1 MAVTSVS
8 VSEPT
13 IKNYTGTGS
22 TIKKTNVDI
31 TGTYLKQETIDTLKE
46 YDEESQI
53 KPLSTRIATNALQ
66 QQDLTA
72 ITTLISQFKTS
83 YADIASETSFL
94 KRKTSIAGSNSVSAS
109 IEDGVAE
116 QNIRMSVMQLA
127 QSDSYQTK
135 GFSSRSDV
143 VFSGLSGDTTF
154 SLELGGKSYDI
165 TVNNTTT
172 LEDLSQKITDATNG
186 DVSVRILNVGG
197 ENPYSMVFQSKNTGK
212 DNAIRF
218 KMADST
224 NTTSQDTTKADELFK
239 NLGFKTNKVGDDG
252 SFTLEADDS
261 DSKNSGKK
269 LTSAQD
275 AEFTFNGVSM
285 TRSTNIIDDII
296 TGATFTLNN
305 VDDKNTS
312 GEYKDT
318 VISVTK
324 DTESLVKTMQNMVQA
339 YNTLKSNL
347 DTATSY
353 DSESKAAGSLNGVS
367 EITSIKRQINS
378 VITST
383 DKNGKSLMDFGFSFT
398 DKGVLSLDTK
408 ELESAISGDYENF
421 KKFFSSNTSYENAAF
436 YSSGSITSG
445 SSTWEGKIKINDKE
459 FDLAKIDKKIT
470 GDATS
475 GATTS
480 SQNTDKTKQATELVK
495 QINDA
500 NIGVNA
506 SLDDSGR
513 LILKGVN
520 DKTLK
525 IEAGDNDNNALSALS
540 ALGLSAGEK
549 TGIKSVNEGFFSKM
563 NSLMDNLIN
572 SKNGSLTNFATE
584 LKDKN
589 KLLTE
594 QKERTQNSIDKK
606 YEQMTTTFIS
616 YASSIAKMTN
626 SFSALQSMIDAQSK
640 SDS

>member
-1 MAVTSVS
+1 MAVSSVS

-31 TGTYLKQETIDTLKE
+31 TGTYLKQETIDTLKK

-53 KPLSTRIATNALQ
+53 KPLTTRIATNALQ

-94 KRKTSIAGSNSVSAS
+94 KRKTSIAGSNSVSAN

-116 QNIRMSVMQLA
+116 QTIRMSVMQLA

-143 VFSGLSGDTTF
+143 VFSNLSSDTKF
-154 SLELGGKSYDI
+154 SLQVGDKSYDI
-165 TVNNTTT
+165 TVNNKTT
-172 LEDLSQKITDATNG
+172 LDELSQKITDATDG
-186 DVSVRILNVGG
+186 KISVKILNVGG
-197 ENPYSMVFQSKNTGK
+197 TNPYSMVFQTKDTGK
-212 DNAIRF
+212 DNAIKF
-218 KMADST
+218 KMEGNVNDNS
-224 NTTSQDTTKADELFK
+224 LFK
-239 NLGFKTNKVGDDG
+239 DLGFQTTTPDADG
-252 SFTLEADDS
+252 VFTLKAGTGT
-261 DSKNSGKK
+261 NAGKK
-269 LTSAQD
+269 LASAQN
-275 AEFTFNGVSM
+275 AEFTFNGVNM
-285 TRSTNIIDDII
+285 TRSKNTIDDII

-305 VDDKNTS
+305 VDDKTTS

-318 VISVTK
+318 VISISK
-324 DTESLVKTMQNMVQA
+324 DTASLVKTMQSMVQA
-339 YNTLKSNL
+339 YNTLKTNL

-353 DSESKAAGSLNGVS
+353 DSESKAAGSLNGLS

-378 VITST
+378 IITNT

-408 ELESAISGDYENF
+408 ALESAISDDYENF
-421 KKFFSSNTSYENAAF
+421 KKFFSSNTTYENAVF

-445 SSTWEGKIKINDKE
+445 TNAWTGKIKINDKE
-459 FDLAKIDKKIT
+459 FDLAEIDKKIT
-470 GDATS
+470 PST
-475 GATTS
+475 
-480 SQNTDKTKQATELVK
+480 QDKTKQAAELVK

-500 NIGVNA
+500 KIGVTA
-506 SLDDSGR
+506 SLDDAGK
-513 LILKGVN
+513 LVLKGVN

-525 IEAGDNDNNALSALS
+525 IEAGDGGDKALTT
-540 ALGLSAGEK
+540 LGLSAGSK
-549 TGIKSVNEGFFSKM
+549 TGVKSVNEGFFAKM
-563 NSLMDNLIN
+563 NSLIDSLIN
-572 SKNGSLTNFATE
+572 SKKGSLTNFATE

-589 KLLTE
+589 KLLTK

-606 YEQMTTTFIS
+606 YEQMTRTFIA
-616 YASSIAKMTN
+616 YASAIAKLTN
-626 SFSALQSMIDAQSK
+626 SFSGLQGMIDAQSK
-640 SDS
+640 KE

>member
-1 MAVTSVS
+1 MAVSNVS

-31 TGTYLKQETIDTLKE
+31 TGTYLKQETIDTLKK

-53 KPLSTRIATNALQ
+53 KPLTTRIATNALQ

-94 KRKTSIAGSNSVSAS
+94 KRKTSIAGSNSVSAN

-116 QNIRMSVMQLA
+116 QTIRMSVMQLA

-143 VFSGLSGDTTF
+143 VFSNLSSDTKF
-154 SLELGGKSYDI
+154 SLQVGDKSYDI

-172 LEDLSQKITDATNG
+172 LDELSQKITDATDG
-186 DVSVRILNVGG
+186 KISVKILNVGG
-197 ENPYSMVFQSKNTGK
+197 AKPYSMVFQTKDTGK
-212 DNAIRF
+212 DNAIKF
-218 KMADST
+218 KMEGNVNDNSLFKDLGFT
-224 NTTSQDTTKADELFK
+224 TTKP
-239 NLGFKTNKVGDDG
+239 DDKG
-252 SFTLEADDS
+252 VFTLEAGTGA
-261 DSKNSGKK
+261 NSGKK
-269 LTSAQD
+269 LASAQN
-275 AEFTFNGVSM
+275 AEFTFNGVNM
-285 TRSTNIIDDII
+285 TRSKNTIDDII

-305 VDDKNTS
+305 VDDKTTS

-318 VISVTK
+318 VISISK
-324 DTESLVKTMQNMVQA
+324 DTASLVKTMQSMVQA
-339 YNTLKSNL
+339 YNTLKTNL

-353 DSESKAAGSLNGVS
+353 DSESKAAGSLNGLS
-367 EITSIKRQINS
+367 EITSIKRQINNI
-378 VITST
+378 ITNT
-383 DKNGKSLMDFGFSFT
+383 DKNGKSLMNFGFSFT

-408 ELESAISGDYENF
+408 ALESAISDDYENF
-421 KKFFSSNTSYENAAF
+421 KKFFSSNTTYENAVF

-445 SSTWEGKIKINDKE
+445 TWTGKIKINDKE
-459 FDLAKIDKKIT
+459 FDLAEIDKKIT
-470 GDATS
+470 S
-475 GATTS
+475 TTPS
-480 SQNTDKTKQATELVK
+480 TQDKTKQAAELVK

-500 NIGVNA
+500 KIGVTA
-506 SLDDSGR
+506 SLDDDGK
-513 LILKGVN
+513 LVLKGVN

-525 IEAGDNDNNALSALS
+525 IEAGDGGDEALKALW
-540 ALGLSAGEK
+540 LSAGSK
-549 TGIKSVNEGFFSKM
+549 TGVKSVNEGFFAKM
-563 NSLMDNLIN
+563 NSLIDSLIN
-572 SKNGSLTNFATE
+572 SKKGSLTNFATE

-589 KLLTE
+589 KLLTK

-606 YEQMTTTFIS
+606 YEQMTTTFIA
-616 YASSIAKMTN
+616 YASAIAKMTN

-640 SDS
+640 KD

>member
-1 MAVTSVS
+1 MAVSSVS

-31 TGTYLKQETIDTLKE
+31 TGTYLKQETIDTLKQ

-53 KPLSTRIATNALQ
+53 KPLTTRIATNALQ

-94 KRKTSIAGSNSVSAS
+94 KRKTSIAGSNSVSAN

-116 QNIRMSVMQLA
+116 QTIRMSVMQLA

-143 VFSGLSGDTTF
+143 VFDKLDKDTTF
-154 SLELGGKSYDI
+154 SLQVGDKSYDI

-172 LEDLSQKITDATNG
+172 LDELSQKITDATDG
-186 DVSVRILNVGG
+186 KISVKILNVGG
-197 ENPYSMVFQSKNTGK
+197 ANPYSMVFQTKDTGK
-212 DNAIRF
+212 DNAIKF
-218 KMADST
+218 KMAGNVNENSLFKDLGF
-224 NTTSQDTTKADELFK
+224 NTTAPDADNF
-239 NLGFKTNKVGDDG
+239 
-252 SFTLEADDS
+252 FTLEAGTDA
-261 DSKNSGKK
+261 NAGKK
-269 LTSAQD
+269 LASAQN
-275 AEFTFNGVSM
+275 AEFTFNGVNM
-285 TRSTNIIDDII
+285 TRSKNTIDDII

-305 VDDKNTS
+305 VDDKTTS

-318 VISVTK
+318 VISISK
-324 DTESLVKTMQNMVQA
+324 DTASLVKTMQSMVQA
-339 YNTLKSNL
+339 YNTLKTNL

-353 DSESKAAGSLNGVS
+353 DSESKAAGSLNGLS

-378 VITST
+378 IITNT

-408 ELESAISGDYENF
+408 ALESAISDDYENF
-421 KKFFSSNTSYENAAF
+421 KTFFSSNTTYENAVF
-436 YSSGSITSG
+436 YSSGSITS
-445 SSTWEGKIKINDKE
+445 STNAWTGKIKINDKE
-459 FDLAKIDKKIT
+459 FDLAEIYKSIT
-470 GDATS
+470 GNATS
-475 GATTS
+475 TTPS
-480 SQNTDKTKQATELVK
+480 TQNTDKTKQAAELVK

-500 NIGVNA
+500 KIGVTA
-506 SLDDSGR
+506 SLDDAGK
-513 LILKGVN
+513 LVLKGVN

-525 IEAGDNDNNALSALS
+525 IEAGDGGDEALK
-540 ALGLSAGEK
+540 ALGLSAGSK
-549 TGIKSVNEGFFSKM
+549 TGTKSVNEGFFAKM
-563 NSLMDNLIN
+563 NSLIDSLIN
-572 SKNGSLTNFATE
+572 SKKGSLTNFATE

-589 KLLTE
+589 KLLTK

-616 YASSIAKMTN
+616 YASAIAKMTN

-640 SDS
+640 KD

>member
-1 MAVTSVS
+1 MAVSSVS

-31 TGTYLKQETIDTLKE
+31 TGTYLKQETIDTLKQ

-53 KPLSTRIATNALQ
+53 KPLTTRIATNALQ

-94 KRKTSIAGSNSVSAS
+94 KRKTSIAGSNSVSAN

-116 QNIRMSVMQLA
+116 QTIRMSVMQLA

-143 VFSGLSGDTTF
+143 VFEKLDKDTTF
-154 SLELGGKSYDI
+154 SLQVGDKSYDI

-172 LEDLSQKITDATNG
+172 LDELSQKITDATDG
-186 DVSVRILNVGG
+186 KISVKILNVGG
-197 ENPYSMVFQSKNTGK
+197 ENPYSMVFQTKDTGK
-212 DNAIRF
+212 DNAIKF
-218 KMADST
+218 KMAGDVNT
-224 NTTSQDTTKADELFK
+224 NGLFK
-239 NLGFKTNKVGDDG
+239 DLGFQTTNPDADG
-252 SFTLEADDS
+252 VFTLKAGTGT
-261 DSKNSGKK
+261 NAGKK
-269 LTSAQD
+269 LANAQD
-275 AEFTFNGVSM
+275 AEFTFNGVNM
-285 TRSTNIIDDII
+285 TRSKNTIDDII

-305 VDDKNTS
+305 VDDKTTS

-318 VISVTK
+318 VISISK
-324 DTESLVKTMQNMVQA
+324 DTASLVKTMQSMVQA
-339 YNTLKSNL
+339 YNTLKTNL

-353 DSESKAAGSLNGVS
+353 DSESKAAGSLNGLS

-378 VITST
+378 IITNT

-408 ELESAISGDYENF
+408 ALESAISDDYENF
-421 KKFFSSNTSYENAAF
+421 KKFFSSNTTYENAVF
-436 YSSGSITSG
+436 YSSESITSG
-445 SSTWEGKIKINDKE
+445 TNAWKGKIKINDKE
-459 FDLAKIDKKIT
+459 FDLAEIDKKIT
-470 GDATS
+470 PST
-475 GATTS
+475 
-480 SQNTDKTKQATELVK
+480 QDKTKQAAELVK

-500 NIGVNA
+500 KIGVTA
-506 SLDDSGR
+506 SLDDDGK
-513 LILKGVN
+513 LVLKGVN

-525 IEAGDNDNNALSALS
+525 IEAGDGGDEALK
-540 ALGLSAGEK
+540 ALGLSAGSK
-549 TGIKSVNEGFFSKM
+549 TGVKSVNEGFFAKM
-563 NSLMDNLIN
+563 NSLIDSLIN
-572 SKNGSLTNFATE
+572 SKKGSLTNFATE

-589 KLLTE
+589 KLLTK

-606 YEQMTTTFIS
+606 YEQMTRTFIA
-616 YASSIAKMTN
+616 YASAIAKLTN
-626 SFSALQSMIDAQSK
+626 SFSGLQGMIDAQSK
-640 SDS
+640 KE

>member
-1 MAVTSVS
+1 MAVSSVS

-31 TGTYLKQETIDTLKE
+31 TGTYLKQETIDTLKQ

-53 KPLSTRIATNALQ
+53 KPLTTRIATNALQ

-94 KRKTSIAGSNSVSAS
+94 KRKTSIAGSNSVSAN

-116 QNIRMSVMQLA
+116 QTIRMSVMQLA

-143 VFSGLSGDTTF
+143 VFSNLKSDTKF
-154 SLELGGKSYDI
+154 SLQVGDKSYDI
-165 TVNNTTT
+165 TVNNKTT
-172 LEDLSQKITDATNG
+172 LDELSQKITDATDG
-186 DVSVRILNVGG
+186 KISVKILNVGG
-197 ENPYSMVFQSKNTGK
+197 TNPYSMVFQTKDTGK
-212 DNAIRF
+212 DNAIKF
-218 KMADST
+218 KMEGNVNDNSLFKDLGF
-224 NTTSQDTTKADELFK
+224 DTT
-239 NLGFKTNKVGDDG
+239 TPDDKG
-252 SFTLEADDS
+252 VFTLKAGTGT
-261 DSKNSGKK
+261 NAGKK
-269 LTSAQD
+269 LANAQD
-275 AEFTFNGVSM
+275 AEFTFNGVNM
-285 TRSTNIIDDII
+285 TRSKNTIDDII

-305 VDDKNTS
+305 IDDKTTS

-318 VISVTK
+318 VISISK
-324 DTESLVKTMQNMVQA
+324 DTASLVKTMQSMVQA
-339 YNTLKSNL
+339 YNTLKTNL

-353 DSESKAAGSLNGVS
+353 DSESKAAGSLNGLS

-378 VITST
+378 IITNT

-408 ELESAISGDYENF
+408 ALESAISDDYENF
-421 KKFFSSNTSYENAAF
+421 KKFFSSNTTYENAVF
-436 YSSGSITSG
+436 YSSGSITS
-445 SSTWEGKIKINDKE
+445 STSTWQGKIKINDKE
-459 FDLAKIDKKIT
+459 FDLAEIDKKIT
-470 GDATS
+470 PST
-475 GATTS
+475 
-480 SQNTDKTKQATELVK
+480 QDKTKQAAELVK

-500 NIGVNA
+500 KIGVTA
-506 SLDDSGR
+506 SLDDAGK
-513 LILKGVN
+513 LVLKGVN

-525 IEAGDNDNNALSALS
+525 IEAGDGGDEALKT
-540 ALGLSAGEK
+540 LGLSAGSK
-549 TGIKSVNEGFFSKM
+549 TGVKSVNEGFFAKM
-563 NSLMDNLIN
+563 NSLIDSLIN
-572 SKNGSLTNFATE
+572 SKKGSLTNFATE

-589 KLLTE
+589 KLLTK

-616 YASSIAKMTN
+616 YASAIAKMTN
-626 SFSALQSMIDAQSK
+626 SFSALQSIIDAQSK
-640 SDS
+640 KE

>member
-1 MAVTSVS
+1 MAVSSVS

-31 TGTYLKQETIDTLKE
+31 TGTYLKQETIDTLKQ

-53 KPLSTRIATNALQ
+53 KPLTTRIATNALQ

-94 KRKTSIAGSNSVSAS
+94 KRKTSIAGSNSVSAN

-116 QNIRMSVMQLA
+116 QTIRMSVMQLA

-143 VFSGLSGDTTF
+143 VFEKLDKDTTF
-154 SLELGGKSYDI
+154 SLQVGDKSYDI

-172 LEDLSQKITDATNG
+172 LDELSQKITDATDG
-186 DVSVRILNVGG
+186 KISVKILNVGG
-197 ENPYSMVFQSKNTGK
+197 AKPYSMVFQTKDTGK
-212 DNAIRF
+212 DNAIKF
-218 KMADST
+218 KMAGDVNT
-224 NTTSQDTTKADELFK
+224 NSLFKDLGFTTTKP
-239 NLGFKTNKVGDDG
+239 DDKG
-252 SFTLEADDS
+252 VFTLEAGTGA
-261 DSKNSGKK
+261 NSGKK
-269 LTSAQD
+269 LASAQN
-275 AEFTFNGVSM
+275 AEFTFNGVNM
-285 TRSTNIIDDII
+285 TRSKNTIDDII

-305 VDDKNTS
+305 VDDKTTS

-318 VISVTK
+318 VISISK
-324 DTESLVKTMQNMVQA
+324 DTASLVKTMQSMVQA
-339 YNTLKSNL
+339 YNTLKTNL

-353 DSESKAAGSLNGVS
+353 DSESKAAGSLNGLS

-378 VITST
+378 IITNT

-408 ELESAISGDYENF
+408 ALESAISDDYENF
-421 KKFFSSNTSYENAAF
+421 KKFFSSNTTYENAVF

-445 SSTWEGKIKINDKE
+445 TNAWTGKIKINDKE
-459 FDLAKIDKKIT
+459 FDLAEIDKKIT
-470 GDATS
+470 S
-475 GATTS
+475 TTPS
-480 SQNTDKTKQATELVK
+480 TQDKTKQAAELVK

-500 NIGVNA
+500 KIGVTA
-506 SLDDSGR
+506 SLDDDGK
-513 LILKGVN
+513 LVLKGVN

-525 IEAGDNDNNALSALS
+525 IEAGDGGDEALKT
-540 ALGLSAGEK
+540 LGLSAGSK
-549 TGIKSVNEGFFSKM
+549 TGVKSVNEGFFAKM
-563 NSLMDNLIN
+563 NSLIDSLIN
-572 SKNGSLTNFATE
+572 SKKGSLTNFATE

-589 KLLTE
+589 KLLTK

-606 YEQMTTTFIS
+606 YEQMTTTFIA
-616 YASSIAKMTN
+616 YASAIAKMTN
-626 SFSALQSMIDAQSK
+626 SFSALQSIIDAQSK
-640 SDS
+640 KE

>member
-1 MAVTSVS
+1 MAVSSVS

-31 TGTYLKQETIDTLKE
+31 TGTYLKQQTIDTLKQ

-53 KPLSTRIATNALQ
+53 KPLTTRIATNALQ

-94 KRKTSIAGSNSVSAS
+94 KRKTSIAGSNSVSAN

-116 QNIRMSVMQLA
+116 QTIRMSVMQLA

-143 VFSGLSGDTTF
+143 VFSNLSSDTKF
-154 SLELGGKSYDI
+154 SLQVGDKSYDI
-165 TVNNTTT
+165 TVNNKTT
-172 LEDLSQKITDATNG
+172 LDELSQKITDATDG
-186 DVSVRILNVGG
+186 KISVKILNVGG
-197 ENPYSMVFQSKNTGK
+197 TNPYSMVFQTKDTGK
-212 DNAIRF
+212 DNAIKF
-218 KMADST
+218 KMAGDVNT
-224 NTTSQDTTKADELFK
+224 NSLFKDLGFTTTKP
-239 NLGFKTNKVGDDG
+239 DDKG
-252 SFTLEADDS
+252 VFTLEAGTGA
-261 DSKNSGKK
+261 NAGKK
-269 LTSAQD
+269 LASAQD
-275 AEFTFNGVSM
+275 AEFTFNGVNM
-285 TRSTNIIDDII
+285 TRSKNTIDDII

-305 VDDKNTS
+305 VDDKTTS

-318 VISVTK
+318 VISISK
-324 DTESLVKTMQNMVQA
+324 DTASLVKTMQSMVQA

-353 DSESKAAGSLNGVS
+353 DSESKAAGSLNGLS

-378 VITST
+378 IITNT

-408 ELESAISGDYENF
+408 ALESAISDDYENF
-421 KKFFSSNTSYENAAF
+421 KKFFSSNTTYENAVF

-445 SSTWEGKIKINDKE
+445 TNAWTGKIKINDKE
-459 FDLAKIDKKIT
+459 FDLAEIDKKIT
-470 GDATS
+470 TS
-475 GATTS
+475 T
-480 SQNTDKTKQATELVK
+480 QDKTKQAAELVK

-500 NIGVNA
+500 KIGVTA
-506 SLDDSGR
+506 SLDDDGK
-513 LILKGVN
+513 LVLKGVN

-525 IEAGDNDNNALSALS
+525 IEAGDGGDNALKT
-540 ALGLSAGEK
+540 LGLSAGSK
-549 TGIKSVNEGFFSKM
+549 TGVKSVNEGFFAKM
-563 NSLMDNLIN
+563 NSLIDSLIN
-572 SKNGSLTNFATE
+572 SKKGSLTNFATE
-584 LKDKN
+584 LKAKN
-589 KLLTE
+589 KLLTA

-606 YEQMTTTFIS
+606 YEQMTTTFIN
-616 YASSIAKMTN
+616 YARAIAKLTN
-626 SFSALQSMIDAQSK
+626 SFSGLQGMIDAQSK
-640 SDS
+640 KD

>member
-1 MAVTSVS
+1 MAVSSVS

-31 TGTYLKQETIDTLKE
+31 TGTYLKQQTIDTLKQ

-53 KPLSTRIATNALQ
+53 KPLTTRIATNALQ

-94 KRKTSIAGSNSVSAS
+94 KRKTSIAGSNSVSAN

-116 QNIRMSVMQLA
+116 QTIRMSVMQLA

-143 VFSGLSGDTTF
+143 VFEKLDKDTTF
-154 SLELGGKSYDI
+154 SLQVGDKSYDI

-172 LEDLSQKITDATNG
+172 LDELSQKITDATDG
-186 DVSVRILNVGG
+186 KISVKILNVGG
-197 ENPYSMVFQSKNTGK
+197 ANPYSMVFQTKDTGK
-212 DNAIRF
+212 DNAIKF
-218 KMADST
+218 KMAGNENENS
-224 NTTSQDTTKADELFK
+224 LFK
-239 NLGFKTNKVGDDG
+239 DLGFKTTKPDDKG
-252 SFTLEADDS
+252 VFTLEAGTDA
-261 DSKNSGKK
+261 NSGKK
-269 LTSAQD
+269 LANAQD
-275 AEFTFNGVSM
+275 AEFTFNGVNM
-285 TRSTNIIDDII
+285 TRSKNTIDDII

-305 VDDKNTS
+305 VDDKTTS

-318 VISVTK
+318 VISISK
-324 DTESLVKTMQNMVQA
+324 DTASLVKTMQSMVQA
-339 YNTLKSNL
+339 YNTLKTNL

-353 DSESKAAGSLNGVS
+353 DSESKAAGSLNGLS

-378 VITST
+378 IITNT

-408 ELESAISGDYENF
+408 ALESAISDDYENF
-421 KKFFSSNTSYENAAF
+421 KKFFSSNTTYENAVF

-445 SSTWEGKIKINDKE
+445 TTAWTGKIKINDKE
-459 FDLAKIDKKIT
+459 FDLAEIDKSIT
-470 GDATS
+470 GNATS
-475 GATTS
+475 TNPSTP
-480 SQNTDKTKQATELVK
+480 DKTKQAAELVK

-500 NIGVNA
+500 KIGVTA
-506 SLDDSGR
+506 SLDDAGK
-513 LILKGVN
+513 LVLKGVN

-525 IEAGDNDNNALSALS
+525 IEAGDGGDDALK
-540 ALGLSAGEK
+540 ALGLSAGSK
-549 TGIKSVNEGFFSKM
+549 TGVKSVNEGFFAKM
-563 NSLMDNLIN
+563 NSLIDSLIN
-572 SKNGSLTNFATE
+572 SKKGSLTNFATE

-589 KLLTE
+589 KLLTK

-616 YASSIAKMTN
+616 YASAIAKMTN

-640 SDS
+640 KD

>member
-1 MAVTSVS
+1 MAVSSVS

-31 TGTYLKQETIDTLKE
+31 TGTYLKQQTIDTLKQ

-53 KPLSTRIATNALQ
+53 KPLTTRIATNALQ

-94 KRKTSIAGSNSVSAS
+94 KRKTSIAGSNSVSAN

-116 QNIRMSVMQLA
+116 QTIRMSVMQLA

-143 VFSGLSGDTTF
+143 VFSNLSSDTKF
-154 SLELGGKSYDI
+154 SLQVGDKSYDI
-165 TVNNTTT
+165 TVNNKTT
-172 LEDLSQKITDATNG
+172 LDELSQKITDATDG
-186 DVSVRILNVGG
+186 KISVKILNVGG
-197 ENPYSMVFQSKNTGK
+197 ANPYSMVFQTKDTGK
-212 DNAIRF
+212 DNAIKF
-218 KMADST
+218 KMEGNVNDNSLFKDLGF
-224 NTTSQDTTKADELFK
+224 DTT
-239 NLGFKTNKVGDDG
+239 TPDDKDV
-252 SFTLEADDS
+252 FTLKAGTGT
-261 DSKNSGKK
+261 NAGKK
-269 LTSAQD
+269 LANAQD
-275 AEFTFNGVSM
+275 AEFTFNGVNM
-285 TRSTNIIDDII
+285 TRSKNTIDDII

-305 VDDKNTS
+305 VDDKTTS

-318 VISVTK
+318 VISISK
-324 DTESLVKTMQNMVQA
+324 DTASLVKTMQSMVQA

-353 DSESKAAGSLNGVS
+353 DSESKAAGSLNGLS

-378 VITST
+378 IITNT

-408 ELESAISGDYENF
+408 ALESAISDDYENF
-421 KKFFSSNTSYENAAF
+421 KKFFSSNTTYENAVF

-445 SSTWEGKIKINDKE
+445 TNAWTGKIKINDKE
-459 FDLAKIDKKIT
+459 FDLAEIDKKIT
-470 GDATS
+470 
-475 GATTS
+475 S
-480 SQNTDKTKQATELVK
+480 STQDKTKQAAELVK

-500 NIGVNA
+500 KIGVTA
-506 SLDDSGR
+506 SLDDAGK
-513 LILKGVN
+513 LVLKGVN

-525 IEAGDNDNNALSALS
+525 IEAGDGGDNALKT
-540 ALGLSAGEK
+540 LGLSAGSK
-549 TGIKSVNEGFFSKM
+549 TGVKSVNEGFFAKM
-563 NSLMDNLIN
+563 NSLIDSLIN
-572 SKNGSLTNFATE
+572 SKKGSLTNFATE
-584 LKDKN
+584 LKAKN
-589 KLLTE
+589 KLLTA

-606 YEQMTTTFIS
+606 YEQMTTTFIN
-616 YASSIAKMTN
+616 YARAIAKLTN
-626 SFSALQSMIDAQSK
+626 SFSGLQGMIDAQSK
-640 SDS
+640 KD

>member
-1 MAVTSVS
+1 MAVSSVS

-31 TGTYLKQETIDTLKE
+31 TGTYLKQQTIDTLKQ

-53 KPLSTRIATNALQ
+53 KPLTTRIATNALQ

-94 KRKTSIAGSNSVSAS
+94 KRKTSIAGSNSVSAN

-116 QNIRMSVMQLA
+116 QTIRMSVMQLA

-143 VFSGLSGDTTF
+143 VFSNLSSDTKF
-154 SLELGGKSYDI
+154 SLQVGDKSYDI
-165 TVNNTTT
+165 TVNNKTT
-172 LEDLSQKITDATNG
+172 LDDLSQKITDATDG
-186 DVSVRILNVGG
+186 KISVKILNVGG
-197 ENPYSMVFQSKNTGK
+197 TNPYSMVFQTKDTGK
-212 DNAIRF
+212 DNAIKF
-218 KMADST
+218 KMAGNENENS
-224 NTTSQDTTKADELFK
+224 LFK
-239 NLGFKTNKVGDDG
+239 DLGFKTTKPDDKG
-252 SFTLEADDS
+252 VFTLEAGTDA
-261 DSKNSGKK
+261 NAGKK
-269 LTSAQD
+269 LANAQD
-275 AEFTFNGVSM
+275 AEFTFNGVNM
-285 TRSTNIIDDII
+285 TRSKNTIDDII

-305 VDDKNTS
+305 VDDKTTS

-318 VISVTK
+318 VISISK
-324 DTESLVKTMQNMVQA
+324 DTASLVKTMQSMVQA
-339 YNTLKSNL
+339 YNTLKTNL

-353 DSESKAAGSLNGVS
+353 DSESKAAGSLNGLS

-378 VITST
+378 IITNT

-408 ELESAISGDYENF
+408 ALESAISDDYENF
-421 KKFFSSNTSYENAAF
+421 KKFFSSNTTYENAVF

-445 SSTWEGKIKINDKE
+445 TNAWTGKIKINDKE
-459 FDLAKIDKKIT
+459 FDLAEIDKKIT
-470 GDATS
+470 PST
-475 GATTS
+475 
-480 SQNTDKTKQATELVK
+480 QDKTKQAAELVK

-500 NIGVNA
+500 KIGVTA
-506 SLDDSGR
+506 SLDDDGK
-513 LILKGVN
+513 LVLKGVN

-525 IEAGDNDNNALSALS
+525 IEAGDGGDAALK
-540 ALGLSAGEK
+540 ALGLNAGSK
-549 TGIKSVNEGFFSKM
+549 TGVKSVNEGFFAKM
-563 NSLMDNLIN
+563 NSLIDSLIN
-572 SKNGSLTNFATE
+572 SKKGSLTNFATE

-589 KLLTE
+589 KLLTK

-606 YEQMTTTFIS
+606 YEQMTRTFIA
-616 YASSIAKMTN
+616 YASAIAKLTN
-626 SFSALQSMIDAQSK
+626 SFSGLQGMIDAQSK
-640 SDS
+640 KE

>member
-1 MAVTSVS
+1 MAVSSVS

-31 TGTYLKQETIDTLKE
+31 TGTYLKQETIDTLKQ

-53 KPLSTRIATNALQ
+53 KPLTTRIATNALQ

-94 KRKTSIAGSNSVSAS
+94 KRKTSIAGSNSVSAN

-116 QNIRMSVMQLA
+116 QTIRMSVMQLA

-143 VFSGLSGDTTF
+143 VFEKLDKDTTF
-154 SLELGGKSYDI
+154 SLQVGDKSYDI

-172 LEDLSQKITDATNG
+172 LDELSQKITDATDG
-186 DVSVRILNVGG
+186 KISVKILNVGG
-197 ENPYSMVFQSKNTGK
+197 ENPYSMVFQTKDTGK
-212 DNAIRF
+212 DNAIKF
-218 KMADST
+218 KMEGNVNDNS
-224 NTTSQDTTKADELFK
+224 LFK
-239 NLGFKTNKVGDDG
+239 DLGFQTTNPDADG
-252 SFTLEADDS
+252 VFTLEAGTGA
-261 DSKNSGKK
+261 NSGKK
-269 LTSAQD
+269 LANAQD
-275 AEFTFNGVSM
+275 AEFTFNGVNM
-285 TRSTNIIDDII
+285 TRSKNTIDDII

-305 VDDKNTS
+305 VDDKTTS

-318 VISVTK
+318 VISISK
-324 DTESLVKTMQNMVQA
+324 DTASLVKTMQSMVQA
-339 YNTLKSNL
+339 YNTLKTNL

-353 DSESKAAGSLNGVS
+353 DSESKAAGSLNGLS

-378 VITST
+378 IITNT

-408 ELESAISGDYENF
+408 ALESAISDDYENF
-421 KKFFSSNTSYENAAF
+421 KKFFSSNTTYENAVF
-436 YSSGSITSG
+436 YSSASITSNA
-445 SSTWEGKIKINDKE
+445 STWKGKIKINDKE
-459 FDLAKIDKKIT
+459 FDLAEIDKKIT
-470 GDATS
+470 PGT
-475 GATTS
+475 
-480 SQNTDKTKQATELVK
+480 QDKTKQAAELVK

-500 NIGVNA
+500 KIGVTA
-506 SLDDSGR
+506 SLDDDGK
-513 LILKGVN
+513 LVLKGVN

-525 IEAGDNDNNALSALS
+525 IEAGDGGDAALKAF
-540 ALGLSAGEK
+540 GLSAGSK
-549 TGIKSVNEGFFSKM
+549 TGVKSVNEGFFAKM
-563 NSLMDNLIN
+563 NSLIDSLIN
-572 SKNGSLTNFATE
+572 SKKGSLTNFATE

-589 KLLTE
+589 KLLTK

-616 YASSIAKMTN
+616 YASAIAKMTN

-640 SDS
+640 KD

>member
-1 MAVTSVS
+1 MAVSSVS

-31 TGTYLKQETIDTLKE
+31 TGTYLKQQTIDTLKQ

-53 KPLSTRIATNALQ
+53 KPLTTRIATNALQ

-94 KRKTSIAGSNSVSAS
+94 KRKTSIAGSNSVSAN

-116 QNIRMSVMQLA
+116 QTIRMSVMQLA

-143 VFSGLSGDTTF
+143 VFSNLSSDTKF
-154 SLELGGKSYDI
+154 SLQVGDKSYDI
-165 TVNNTTT
+165 TVNNKTT
-172 LEDLSQKITDATNG
+172 LDELSQKITDATDG
-186 DVSVRILNVGG
+186 KISVKILNVGG
-197 ENPYSMVFQSKNTGK
+197 ANPYSMVFQTKDTGK
-212 DNAIRF
+212 DNAIKF
-218 KMADST
+218 KMEGNVNDNSLFKDLGF
-224 NTTSQDTTKADELFK
+224 DTT
-239 NLGFKTNKVGDDG
+239 TPDDKG
-252 SFTLEADDS
+252 VFTLKAGTGT
-261 DSKNSGKK
+261 NAGKK
-269 LTSAQD
+269 LASAQN
-275 AEFTFNGVSM
+275 AEFTFNGVNM
-285 TRSTNIIDDII
+285 TRSKNTIDDII

-305 VDDKNTS
+305 VDDKTTS

-318 VISVTK
+318 VISISK
-324 DTESLVKTMQNMVQA
+324 DTASLVKTMQSMVQA
-339 YNTLKSNL
+339 YNTLKTNL

-353 DSESKAAGSLNGVS
+353 DSESKAAGSLNGLS

-378 VITST
+378 IITNT

-408 ELESAISGDYENF
+408 ALESAISDDYENF
-421 KKFFSSNTSYENAAF
+421 KKFFSSNTTYENAVF

-445 SSTWEGKIKINDKE
+445 TNAWTGKIKINDKE
-459 FDLAKIDKKIT
+459 FDLAEIDKKIT
-470 GDATS
+470 PST
-475 GATTS
+475 
-480 SQNTDKTKQATELVK
+480 QDKTKQAAELVK

-500 NIGVNA
+500 KIGVTA
-506 SLDDSGR
+506 SLDDAGK
-513 LILKGVN
+513 LVLKGVN

-525 IEAGDNDNNALSALS
+525 IEAGDDGDDALKALE
-540 ALGLSAGEK
+540 LSAGSK
-549 TGIKSVNEGFFSKM
+549 TGVKSVNEGFFAKM
-563 NSLMDNLIN
+563 NSLIDSLIN
-572 SKNGSLTNFATE
+572 SKKGSLTNFATE

-589 KLLTE
+589 KLLTK

-606 YEQMTTTFIS
+606 YEQMTRTFIA
-616 YASSIAKMTN
+616 YASAIAKLTN
-626 SFSALQSMIDAQSK
+626 SFSGLQGMIDAQSK
-640 SDS
+640 KE

>member
-1 MAVTSVS
+1 MAVSSVS

-31 TGTYLKQETIDTLKE
+31 TGTYLKQQTIDTLKQ

-53 KPLSTRIATNALQ
+53 KPLTTRIATNALQ

-94 KRKTSIAGSNSVSAS
+94 KRKTSIAGSNSVSAN

-116 QNIRMSVMQLA
+116 QTIRMSVMQLA

-143 VFSGLSGDTTF
+143 VFEKLDKDTTF
-154 SLELGGKSYDI
+154 SLQVGDKSYDI
-165 TVNNTTT
+165 TVNNKTT
-172 LEDLSQKITDATNG
+172 LDELSQKITDATDG
-186 DVSVRILNVGG
+186 KISVKILNVGG
-197 ENPYSMVFQSKNTGK
+197 ANPYSMVFQTKDTGK
-212 DNAIRF
+212 DNAIKF
-218 KMADST
+218 KMAGDVNT
-224 NTTSQDTTKADELFK
+224 NSLFK
-239 NLGFKTNKVGDDG
+239 DLGFQTTNPDDKG
-252 SFTLEADDS
+252 VFTLKAGTGT
-261 DSKNSGKK
+261 NAGKK
-269 LTSAQD
+269 LANAQD
-275 AEFTFNGVSM
+275 AEFTFNGVNM
-285 TRSTNIIDDII
+285 TRSKNTIDDII

-305 VDDKNTS
+305 VDDKTTS

-318 VISVTK
+318 VISISK
-324 DTESLVKTMQNMVQA
+324 DTASLVKTMQSMVQA
-339 YNTLKSNL
+339 YNTLKTNL

-353 DSESKAAGSLNGVS
+353 DSESKAAGSLNGLS

-378 VITST
+378 IITNT

-408 ELESAISGDYENF
+408 ALESAISDDYENF
-421 KKFFSSNTSYENAAF
+421 KKFFSSNTTYENAVF

-445 SSTWEGKIKINDKE
+445 TDAWTGKIKINDKE
-459 FDLAKIDKKIT
+459 FDLAEIDKKIT
-470 GDATS
+470 TS
-475 GATTS
+475 TE
-480 SQNTDKTKQATELVK
+480 DKTKQAAELVK

-500 NIGVNA
+500 KIGVTA
-506 SLDDSGR
+506 SLDDAGK
-513 LILKGVN
+513 LVLKGVN

-525 IEAGDNDNNALSALS
+525 IEAGDGGDDALK
-540 ALGLSAGEK
+540 ALGLSAGSK
-549 TGIKSVNEGFFSKM
+549 TGVKSVNEGFFAKM
-563 NSLMDNLIN
+563 NSLIDSLIN
-572 SKNGSLTNFATE
+572 SKKGSLTNFATE

-589 KLLTE
+589 KLLTK

-606 YEQMTTTFIS
+606 YEQMTRTFIA
-616 YASSIAKMTN
+616 YASAIAKLTN
-626 SFSALQSMIDAQSK
+626 SFSGLQGMIDAQSK
-640 SDS
+640 KE

>member
-1 MAVTSVS
+1 MAVSSVS

-31 TGTYLKQETIDTLKE
+31 TGTYLKQQTIDTLKQ

-53 KPLSTRIATNALQ
+53 KPLTTRIATNALQ

-94 KRKTSIAGSNSVSAS
+94 KRKTSIAGSNSVSAN

-116 QNIRMSVMQLA
+116 QTIRMSVMQLA

-143 VFSGLSGDTTF
+143 VFSNLSSDTKF
-154 SLELGGKSYDI
+154 SLQVGDKSYDI
-165 TVNNTTT
+165 TVNNKTT
-172 LEDLSQKITDATNG
+172 LDELSQKITDATDG
-186 DVSVRILNVGG
+186 KISVKILNVGG
-197 ENPYSMVFQSKNTGK
+197 TNPYSMVFQTKDTGK
-212 DNAIRF
+212 DNAIKF
-218 KMADST
+218 KMEGNVNDNSLFKDLGF
-224 NTTSQDTTKADELFK
+224 DTT
-239 NLGFKTNKVGDDG
+239 TPDDKG
-252 SFTLEADDS
+252 VFTLKAGTGT
-261 DSKNSGKK
+261 NAGKK
-269 LTSAQD
+269 LANAQD
-275 AEFTFNGVSM
+275 AEFTFNGVNM
-285 TRSTNIIDDII
+285 TRSKNTIDDII

-305 VDDKNTS
+305 VDDKTTS

-318 VISVTK
+318 VISISK
-324 DTESLVKTMQNMVQA
+324 DTASLVKTMQSMVQA
-339 YNTLKSNL
+339 YNTLKTNL

-353 DSESKAAGSLNGVS
+353 DSESKAAGSLNGLS

-378 VITST
+378 IITNT

-408 ELESAISGDYENF
+408 ALESAISDDYENF
-421 KKFFSSNTSYENAAF
+421 KKFFSSNTTYENAVF

-445 SSTWEGKIKINDKE
+445 TSAWKGKIKINDKE
-459 FDLAKIDKKIT
+459 FDLAEIDKKIT
-470 GDATS
+470 PST
-475 GATTS
+475 
-480 SQNTDKTKQATELVK
+480 QDKTKQAAELVK

-500 NIGVNA
+500 KIGVTA
-506 SLDDSGR
+506 SLDDAGK
-513 LILKGVN
+513 LVLKGVN

-525 IEAGDNDNNALSALS
+525 IEAGDGSDEALK
-540 ALGLSAGEK
+540 ALGLSAGSK
-549 TGIKSVNEGFFSKM
+549 TGVKSVNEGFFAKM
-563 NSLMDNLIN
+563 NSLIDSLIN
-572 SKNGSLTNFATE
+572 SKKGSLTNFATE

-589 KLLTE
+589 KLLTK

-606 YEQMTTTFIS
+606 YEQMTTTFIA
-616 YASSIAKMTN
+616 YASAIAKLTN
-626 SFSALQSMIDAQSK
+626 SFSGLQGMIDAQSK
-640 SDS
+640 KE

>member
-1 MAVTSVS
+1 MAVSSVS

-31 TGTYLKQETIDTLKE
+31 TGTYLKQETIDTLKQ

-53 KPLSTRIATNALQ
+53 KPLTTRIATNALQ

-94 KRKTSIAGSNSVSAS
+94 KRKTSIAGSNSVSAN

-116 QNIRMSVMQLA
+116 QTIRMSVMQLA

-143 VFSGLSGDTTF
+143 VFSSLKSDTDAKF
-154 SLELGGKSYDI
+154 SLQVGDKSYDI

-172 LEDLSQKITDATNG
+172 LDELSQKITDATDG
-186 DVSVRILNVGG
+186 KISVKILNVGG
-197 ENPYSMVFQSKNTGK
+197 ANPYSMVFQTKDTGK
-212 DNAIRF
+212 DNAIKF
-218 KMADST
+218 KMAGNVNENSLFKDLGF
-224 NTTSQDTTKADELFK
+224 NTTAPDAD
-239 NLGFKTNKVGDDG
+239 GV
-252 SFTLEADDS
+252 FTLEAGTGA
-261 DSKNSGKK
+261 NAGKK
-269 LTSAQD
+269 LASAQN
-275 AEFTFNGVSM
+275 AEFTFNGVNM
-285 TRSTNIIDDII
+285 TRSKNTIDDII

-305 VDDKNTS
+305 VDDKTTS

-318 VISVTK
+318 VISISK
-324 DTESLVKTMQNMVQA
+324 DTASLVKTMQSMVQA
-339 YNTLKSNL
+339 YNTLKTNL

-353 DSESKAAGSLNGVS
+353 DSESKAAGSLNGLS

-378 VITST
+378 IITNT

-408 ELESAISGDYENF
+408 ALESAISDDYENF
-421 KKFFSSNTSYENAAF
+421 KKFFSSNTTYENATF

-445 SSTWEGKIKINDKE
+445 TNAWTGKIKINDKE
-459 FDLAKIDKKIT
+459 FDLAEIDKKIT
-470 GDATS
+470 GNATS
-475 GATTS
+475 TTPS
-480 SQNTDKTKQATELVK
+480 TQNTDKTKQAAELVK

-500 NIGVNA
+500 KIGVTA
-506 SLDDSGR
+506 SLDDAGK
-513 LILKGVN
+513 LVLKGVN

-525 IEAGDNDNNALSALS
+525 IEAGDDGNAALK
-540 ALGLSAGEK
+540 ALGLSAGSK
-549 TGIKSVNEGFFSKM
+549 TGVKSVNEGFFAKM
-563 NSLMDNLIN
+563 NSLMDSLIN
-572 SKNGSLTNFATE
+572 SKKGSLTNFATE
-584 LKDKN
+584 LKNKN
-589 KLLTE
+589 KLLTK

-606 YEQMTTTFIS
+606 YEQMTMTFIA
-616 YASSIAKMTN
+616 YASAIAKMTN
-626 SFSALQSMIDAQSK
+626 SFSALQSIIDAQSK
-640 SDS
+640 KD

>member
-1 MAVTSVS
+1 MAVSSVS

-31 TGTYLKQETIDTLKE
+31 TGTYLKQQTIDTLKQ

-53 KPLSTRIATNALQ
+53 KPLTTRIATNALQ

-94 KRKTSIAGSNSVSAS
+94 KRKTSIAGSNSVSAN

-116 QNIRMSVMQLA
+116 QTIRMSVMQLA

-143 VFSGLSGDTTF
+143 VFSNLSSDTKF
-154 SLELGGKSYDI
+154 SLQVGDKSYDI
-165 TVNNTTT
+165 TVNNKTT
-172 LEDLSQKITDATNG
+172 LDELSQKITDATDG
-186 DVSVRILNVGG
+186 KISVKILNVGG
-197 ENPYSMVFQSKNTGK
+197 TNPYSMVFQTKDTGK
-212 DNAIRF
+212 DNAIKF
-218 KMADST
+218 KMEGDVNT
-224 NTTSQDTTKADELFK
+224 NSLFKDLGFTTTKP
-239 NLGFKTNKVGDDG
+239 DDKG
-252 SFTLEADDS
+252 VFTLEAGTGT
-261 DSKNSGKK
+261 NAGKK
-269 LTSAQD
+269 LANAQD
-275 AEFTFNGVSM
+275 AEFTFNGVNM
-285 TRSTNIIDDII
+285 TRSKNTIDDII

-305 VDDKNTS
+305 VDDKTTS

-318 VISVTK
+318 VISISK
-324 DTESLVKTMQNMVQA
+324 DTASLVKTMQSMVQA
-339 YNTLKSNL
+339 YNTLKTNL

-353 DSESKAAGSLNGVS
+353 DSESKAAGSLNGLS

-378 VITST
+378 IITNT

-408 ELESAISGDYENF
+408 ALESAISDDYENF
-421 KKFFSSNTSYENAAF
+421 KKFFSSNTTYENAVF

-445 SSTWEGKIKINDKE
+445 TNAWTGKIKINDKE
-459 FDLAKIDKKIT
+459 FDLDEIDKKIT
-470 GDATS
+470 PST
-475 GATTS
+475 
-480 SQNTDKTKQATELVK
+480 QDKTKQAAELVK

-500 NIGVNA
+500 KIGVTA
-506 SLDDSGR
+506 SLDDAGK
-513 LILKGVN
+513 LVLKGVN

-525 IEAGDNDNNALSALS
+525 IEAGDGGDEALK
-540 ALGLSAGEK
+540 ALGLSAGSK
-549 TGIKSVNEGFFSKM
+549 TGVKSVNEGFFAKM
-563 NSLMDNLIN
+563 NSLIDSLIN
-572 SKNGSLTNFATE
+572 SKKGSLTNFATE

-589 KLLTE
+589 KLLTK

-606 YEQMTTTFIS
+606 YEQMTRTFIA
-616 YASSIAKMTN
+616 YASAIAKLTN
-626 SFSALQSMIDAQSK
+626 SFSGLQGMIDAQSK
-640 SDS
+640 KE

>member
-1 MAVTSVS
+1 MAVSSVS

-31 TGTYLKQETIDTLKE
+31 TGTYLKQQTIDTLKQ

-53 KPLSTRIATNALQ
+53 KPLTTRIATNALQ

-94 KRKTSIAGSNSVSAS
+94 KRKTSIAGSNSVSAN

-116 QNIRMSVMQLA
+116 QTIRMSVMQLA

-143 VFSGLSGDTTF
+143 VFSNLSSDTKF
-154 SLELGGKSYDI
+154 SLQVGDKSYDI
-165 TVNNTTT
+165 TVNNKTT
-172 LEDLSQKITDATNG
+172 LDELSQKITDATDG
-186 DVSVRILNVGG
+186 KISVKILNVGG
-197 ENPYSMVFQSKNTGK
+197 TNPYSMVFQTKDTGK
-212 DNAIRF
+212 DNAIKF
-218 KMADST
+218 KMAGNVNDNSLFKDLGF
-224 NTTSQDTTKADELFK
+224 DTT
-239 NLGFKTNKVGDDG
+239 TPDDKG
-252 SFTLEADDS
+252 VFTLKAGTGT
-261 DSKNSGKK
+261 NAGKK
-269 LTSAQD
+269 LANAQD
-275 AEFTFNGVSM
+275 AEFTFNGVNM
-285 TRSTNIIDDII
+285 TRSKNTIDDII

-305 VDDKNTS
+305 IDDKTTS

-318 VISVTK
+318 VISISK
-324 DTESLVKTMQNMVQA
+324 DTASLVKTMQSMVQA
-339 YNTLKSNL
+339 YNTLKTNL

-353 DSESKAAGSLNGVS
+353 DSESKAAGSLNGLS

-378 VITST
+378 IITNT

-408 ELESAISGDYENF
+408 ALESAISDDYENF
-421 KKFFSSNTSYENAAF
+421 KKFFSSNTTYENAVF
-436 YSSGSITSG
+436 YSSGSITS
-445 SSTWEGKIKINDKE
+445 STSTWQGKIKINDKE
-459 FDLAKIDKKIT
+459 FDLAEIDKKIT
-470 GDATS
+470 PST
-475 GATTS
+475 
-480 SQNTDKTKQATELVK
+480 QDKTKQAAELVK

-500 NIGVNA
+500 KIGVTA
-506 SLDDSGR
+506 SLDDAGK
-513 LILKGVN
+513 LVLKGVN

-525 IEAGDNDNNALSALS
+525 IEAGDGGDEALKT
-540 ALGLSAGEK
+540 LGLSAGSK
-549 TGIKSVNEGFFSKM
+549 TGVKSVNEGFFAKM
-563 NSLMDNLIN
+563 NSLIDSLIN
-572 SKNGSLTNFATE
+572 SKKGSLTNFATE

-589 KLLTE
+589 KLLTK

-616 YASSIAKMTN
+616 YASAIAKMTN
-626 SFSALQSMIDAQSK
+626 SFSALQSIIDAQSK
-640 SDS
+640 KE

>member
-1 MAVTSVS
+1 MAVSSVS

-31 TGTYLKQETIDTLKE
+31 TGTYLKQETIDTLKQ

-53 KPLSTRIATNALQ
+53 KPLTTRIATNALQ

-94 KRKTSIAGSNSVSAS
+94 KRKTSIAGSNSVSAN

-116 QNIRMSVMQLA
+116 QTIRMSVMQLA

-143 VFSGLSGDTTF
+143 VFSNLSSDTKF
-154 SLELGGKSYDI
+154 SLQVGDKSYDI
-165 TVNNTTT
+165 TVNNKTT
-172 LEDLSQKITDATNG
+172 LDELSQKITDATDG
-186 DVSVRILNVGG
+186 KISVKILNVGG
-197 ENPYSMVFQSKNTGK
+197 ANPYSMVFQTKDTGK
-212 DNAIRF
+212 DNAIKF
-218 KMADST
+218 KMAGNVNDNSLFKDLGF
-224 NTTSQDTTKADELFK
+224 DTT
-239 NLGFKTNKVGDDG
+239 TPDDKG
-252 SFTLEADDS
+252 VFTLKAGTGT
-261 DSKNSGKK
+261 NAGKK
-269 LTSAQD
+269 LANAQD
-275 AEFTFNGVSM
+275 AEFTFNGVNM
-285 TRSTNIIDDII
+285 TRSKNTIDDII

-305 VDDKNTS
+305 VDDKTTS

-318 VISVTK
+318 VISISK
-324 DTESLVKTMQNMVQA
+324 DTASLVKTMQSMVQA
-339 YNTLKSNL
+339 YNTLKTNL

-353 DSESKAAGSLNGVS
+353 DSESKAAGSLNGLS

-378 VITST
+378 IITNT

-408 ELESAISGDYENF
+408 ALESAISDDYENF
-421 KKFFSSNTSYENAAF
+421 KKFFSSNTTYENAVF

-445 SSTWEGKIKINDKE
+445 TSTWTGKIKINDKE
-459 FDLAKIDKKIT
+459 FDLAEIDKKIT
-470 GDATS
+470 PSTH
-475 GATTS
+475 
-480 SQNTDKTKQATELVK
+480 DKTKQAAELVK

-500 NIGVNA
+500 KIGVTA
-506 SLDDSGR
+506 SLDDAGK
-513 LILKGVN
+513 LVLKGVN

-525 IEAGDNDNNALSALS
+525 IEAGDGGDKALTT
-540 ALGLSAGEK
+540 LGLSAGSK
-549 TGIKSVNEGFFSKM
+549 TGVKSVNEGFFAKM
-563 NSLMDNLIN
+563 NSLIDSLIN
-572 SKNGSLTNFATE
+572 SKKGSLTNFATE

-589 KLLTE
+589 KLLTK

-606 YEQMTTTFIS
+606 YEQMTRTFIA
-616 YASSIAKMTN
+616 YASAIAKLTN
-626 SFSALQSMIDAQSK
+626 SFSGLQGMIDAQSK
-640 SDS
+640 KE

>member
-143 VFSGLSGDTTF
+143 VFSDLSGDTTF

-224 NTTSQDTTKADELFK
+224 NTTSQDTSKASELFK
-239 NLGFKTNKVGDDG
+239 NLGFKSKKVDG
-252 SFTLEADDS
+252 VDGVYTLEAGDDA
-261 DSKNSGKK
+261 NSGKK

-459 FDLAKIDKKIT
+459 FDLAEIEKEVKEANKD
-470 GDATS
+470 TS
-475 GATTS
+475 TTTQTADS
-480 SQNTDKTKQATELVK
+480 VDPAKRAAALVK
-495 QINDA
+495 KINDA

-525 IEAGDNDNNALSALS
+525 IEAGDNDNKALS

>member
-1 MAVTSVS
+1 MAVSSVS

-31 TGTYLKQETIDTLKE
+31 TGTYLKQETIDTLKQ

-53 KPLSTRIATNALQ
+53 KPLTTRIATNALQ

-94 KRKTSIAGSNSVSAS
+94 KRKTSIAGSNSVSAN

-116 QNIRMSVMQLA
+116 QTIRMSVMQLA

-143 VFSGLSGDTTF
+143 VFEKLDKDTTF
-154 SLELGGKSYDI
+154 SLQVGDKSYDI

-172 LEDLSQKITDATNG
+172 LDELSQKITDATDG
-186 DVSVRILNVGG
+186 KISVKILNVGG
-197 ENPYSMVFQSKNTGK
+197 AKPYSMVFQTKDTGK
-212 DNAIRF
+212 DNAIKF
-218 KMADST
+218 KMAGDVNT
-224 NTTSQDTTKADELFK
+224 NSLFKDLGFTTTKP
-239 NLGFKTNKVGDDG
+239 DDKG
-252 SFTLEADDS
+252 VFTLEAGTGA
-261 DSKNSGKK
+261 NSGKK
-269 LTSAQD
+269 LASAQN
-275 AEFTFNGVSM
+275 AEFTFNGVNM
-285 TRSTNIIDDII
+285 TRSKNTIDDII

-305 VDDKNTS
+305 VDDKTTS

-318 VISVTK
+318 VISISK
-324 DTESLVKTMQNMVQA
+324 DTASLVKTMQSMVQA
-339 YNTLKSNL
+339 YNTLKTNL

-353 DSESKAAGSLNGVS
+353 DSESKAAGSLNGLS

-378 VITST
+378 IITNT

-408 ELESAISGDYENF
+408 ALESAISDDYENF
-421 KKFFSSNTSYENAAF
+421 KKFFSSNTTYENAVF

-445 SSTWEGKIKINDKE
+445 TNAWTGKIKINDKE
-459 FDLAKIDKKIT
+459 FDLAEIDKKIT
-470 GDATS
+470 PST
-475 GATTS
+475 
-480 SQNTDKTKQATELVK
+480 QDKTKQAAELVK

-500 NIGVNA
+500 KIGVTA
-506 SLDDSGR
+506 SLDDDGK
-513 LILKGVN
+513 LVLKGVN

-525 IEAGDNDNNALSALS
+525 IEAGDGGDAALKALR
-540 ALGLSAGEK
+540 LSAGSK
-549 TGIKSVNEGFFSKM
+549 TGVKSVNEGFFAKM
-563 NSLMDNLIN
+563 NSLIDSLIN
-572 SKNGSLTNFATE
+572 SKKGSLTNFATE

-589 KLLTE
+589 KLLTK

-606 YEQMTTTFIS
+606 YEQMTRTFIA
-616 YASSIAKMTN
+616 YASAIAKLTN
-626 SFSALQSMIDAQSK
+626 SFSGLQGMIDAQSK
-640 SDS
+640 KE

>member
-1 MAVTSVS
+1 MAVSSVS

-31 TGTYLKQETIDTLKE
+31 TGTYLKQQTIDTLKQ

-53 KPLSTRIATNALQ
+53 KPLTTRIATNALQ

-94 KRKTSIAGSNSVSAS
+94 KRKTSIAGSNSVSAN

-116 QNIRMSVMQLA
+116 QTIRMSVMQLA

-143 VFSGLSGDTTF
+143 VFSNLQSDTKF
-154 SLELGGKSYDI
+154 SLQVGDKSYDI

-172 LEDLSQKITDATNG
+172 LDELSQKITDATDG
-186 DVSVRILNVGG
+186 KISVKILNVGG
-197 ENPYSMVFQSKNTGK
+197 TNPYSMVFQTKDTGK
-212 DNAIRF
+212 DNAIKF
-218 KMADST
+218 KMAGDVNT
-224 NTTSQDTTKADELFK
+224 NSLFK
-239 NLGFKTNKVGDDG
+239 DLGFQTTTPDADG
-252 SFTLEADDS
+252 VFTLEAGTDT
-261 DSKNSGKK
+261 NAGKK
-269 LTSAQD
+269 LANAQD
-275 AEFTFNGVSM
+275 AEFTFNGVNM
-285 TRSTNIIDDII
+285 TRSKNTIDDII

-305 VDDKNTS
+305 VDDKTTS

-318 VISVTK
+318 VISISK
-324 DTESLVKTMQNMVQA
+324 DTASLVKTMQSMVQA
-339 YNTLKSNL
+339 YNTLKTNL

-353 DSESKAAGSLNGVS
+353 DSESKAAGSLNGLS

-378 VITST
+378 IITNT

-408 ELESAISGDYENF
+408 ALESAISDDYENF
-421 KKFFSSNTSYENAAF
+421 KKFFSSNTTYENAVF
-436 YSSGSITSG
+436 YSSGSITN
-445 SSTWEGKIKINDKE
+445 STNAWTGKIKINDKE
-459 FDLAKIDKKIT
+459 FDLAEIDKSIT
-470 GDATS
+470 GNATS
-475 GATTS
+475 TPPST
-480 SQNTDKTKQATELVK
+480 QDKTKQAAELVK

-500 NIGVNA
+500 KIGVTA
-506 SLDDSGR
+506 SLDDAGK
-513 LILKGVN
+513 LVLKGVN

-525 IEAGDNDNNALSALS
+525 IEAGDGGDDALK
-540 ALGLSAGEK
+540 ALGLSAGSK
-549 TGIKSVNEGFFSKM
+549 TGVKSVNEGFFAKM
-563 NSLMDNLIN
+563 NSLMDSLIN

-584 LKDKN
+584 LKNKN
-589 KLLTE
+589 KLLTK

-606 YEQMTTTFIS
+606 YEQMTTTFIA
-616 YASSIAKMTN
+616 YASAIAKMTN
-626 SFSALQSMIDAQSK
+626 SFSALQSIIDAQSK
-640 SDS
+640 KD

>member
-1 MAVTSVS
+1 MAVSSVS

-31 TGTYLKQETIDTLKE
+31 TGTYLKQETIDTLKQ

-53 KPLSTRIATNALQ
+53 KPLTTRIATNALQ

-94 KRKTSIAGSNSVSAS
+94 KRKTSIAGSNSVSAN

-116 QNIRMSVMQLA
+116 QTIRMSVMQLA

-143 VFSGLSGDTTF
+143 VFSNLSSDTKF
-154 SLELGGKSYDI
+154 SLQVGDKSYDI
-165 TVNNTTT
+165 TVNNKTT
-172 LEDLSQKITDATNG
+172 LDELSQKITDATDG
-186 DVSVRILNVGG
+186 KISVKILNVGG
-197 ENPYSMVFQSKNTGK
+197 TNPYSMVFQTKDTGK
-212 DNAIRF
+212 DNAIKF
-218 KMADST
+218 KMEGNVNDNSLFKDLGF
-224 NTTSQDTTKADELFK
+224 DTT
-239 NLGFKTNKVGDDG
+239 TPDDKDV
-252 SFTLEADDS
+252 FTLKAGTGT
-261 DSKNSGKK
+261 NAGKK
-269 LTSAQD
+269 LANAQD
-275 AEFTFNGVSM
+275 AEFTFNGVNM
-285 TRSTNIIDDII
+285 TRSKNTIDDII

-305 VDDKNTS
+305 VDDKTTS

-318 VISVTK
+318 VISISK
-324 DTESLVKTMQNMVQA
+324 DTASLVKTMQSMVQA
-339 YNTLKSNL
+339 YNTLKTNL

-353 DSESKAAGSLNGVS
+353 DSESKAAGSLNGLS

-378 VITST
+378 IITNT

-408 ELESAISGDYENF
+408 ALESAISDDYENF
-421 KKFFSSNTSYENAAF
+421 KKFFSSNTTYENAVF

-445 SSTWEGKIKINDKE
+445 TNAWTGKIKINDKE
-459 FDLAKIDKKIT
+459 FDLAEIDKKIT
-470 GDATS
+470 PST
-475 GATTS
+475 
-480 SQNTDKTKQATELVK
+480 QDKTKQAAELVK

-500 NIGVNA
+500 KIGVTA
-506 SLDDSGR
+506 SLDDAGK
-513 LILKGVN
+513 LVLKGVN

-525 IEAGDNDNNALSALS
+525 IEAGDGGDDALKT
-540 ALGLSAGEK
+540 LGLSAGSK
-549 TGIKSVNEGFFSKM
+549 TGVKSVNEGFFAKM
-563 NSLMDNLIN
+563 NSLIDSLIN
-572 SKNGSLTNFATE
+572 SKKGSLTNFATE

-589 KLLTE
+589 KLLTK

-606 YEQMTTTFIS
+606 YEQMTRTFIA
-616 YASSIAKMTN
+616 YASAIAKLTN
-626 SFSALQSMIDAQSK
+626 SFSGLQGMIDAQSK
-640 SDS
+640 KE

>member
-1 MAVTSVS
+1 MAVSSVS

-31 TGTYLKQETIDTLKE
+31 TGTYLKQQTIDTLKQ

-53 KPLSTRIATNALQ
+53 KPLTTRIATNALQ

-94 KRKTSIAGSNSVSAS
+94 KRKTSIAGSNSVSAN

-116 QNIRMSVMQLA
+116 QTIRMSVMQLA

-143 VFSGLSGDTTF
+143 VFSSLTSDTDAKF
-154 SLELGGKSYDI
+154 SLQVGDKSYDI

-172 LEDLSQKITDATNG
+172 LDELSQKITDATDG
-186 DVSVRILNVGG
+186 KISVKILNVGG
-197 ENPYSMVFQSKNTGK
+197 TNPYSMVFQTKDTGK
-212 DNAIRF
+212 DNAIKF
-218 KMADST
+218 KMAGDVNT
-224 NTTSQDTTKADELFK
+224 NGLFKDLGFTTTKP
-239 NLGFKTNKVGDDG
+239 DDKG
-252 SFTLEADDS
+252 VFTLEAGTDT
-261 DSKNSGKK
+261 NAGKK
-269 LTSAQD
+269 LANAQD
-275 AEFTFNGVSM
+275 AEFTFNGVNM
-285 TRSTNIIDDII
+285 TRSKNTIDDII

-305 VDDKNTS
+305 VDDKTTS

-318 VISVTK
+318 VISISK
-324 DTESLVKTMQNMVQA
+324 DTASLVKTMQSMVQA
-339 YNTLKSNL
+339 YNTLKTNL

-353 DSESKAAGSLNGVS
+353 DSESKAAGSLNGLS

-378 VITST
+378 IITNT

-408 ELESAISGDYENF
+408 ALESAISDDYENF
-421 KKFFSSNTSYENAAF
+421 KKFFSSNTTYENAVF

-445 SSTWEGKIKINDKE
+445 TNAWTGKIKINDKE
-459 FDLAKIDKKIT
+459 FDLAEIDKKIT
-470 GDATS
+470 PST
-475 GATTS
+475 
-480 SQNTDKTKQATELVK
+480 QDKTKQAAELVK

-500 NIGVNA
+500 KIGVTA
-506 SLDDSGR
+506 SLDDDGK
-513 LILKGVN
+513 LVLKGVN

-525 IEAGDNDNNALSALS
+525 IEAGDGGDAALK
-540 ALGLSAGEK
+540 ALGLSAGSK
-549 TGIKSVNEGFFSKM
+549 TGVKSVNEGFFAKM
-563 NSLMDNLIN
+563 NSLIDSLIN
-572 SKNGSLTNFATE
+572 SKKGSLTNFATE

-589 KLLTE
+589 KLLTK

-606 YEQMTTTFIS
+606 YEQMTRTFIA
-616 YASSIAKMTN
+616 YASAIAKLTN
-626 SFSALQSMIDAQSK
+626 SFSGLQGMIDAQSK
-640 SDS
+640 KE

>member
-1 MAVTSVS
+1 MAVSSVS

-31 TGTYLKQETIDTLKE
+31 TGTYLKQETIDTLKQ

-53 KPLSTRIATNALQ
+53 KPLTTRIATNALQ

-94 KRKTSIAGSNSVSAS
+94 KRKTSIAGSNSVSAN

-116 QNIRMSVMQLA
+116 QTIRMSVMQLA

-143 VFSGLSGDTTF
+143 VFEKLDKDTTF
-154 SLELGGKSYDI
+154 SLQVGDKSYDI

-172 LEDLSQKITDATNG
+172 LDELSQKITDATDG
-186 DVSVRILNVGG
+186 KISVKILNVGG
-197 ENPYSMVFQSKNTGK
+197 ENPYSMVFQTKDTGK
-212 DNAIRF
+212 DNAIKF
-218 KMADST
+218 KMEGNVNDNSLFKDLGF
-224 NTTSQDTTKADELFK
+224 DTTTPDADNF
-239 NLGFKTNKVGDDG
+239 
-252 SFTLEADDS
+252 FTLKAGTGT
-261 DSKNSGKK
+261 NAGKK
-269 LTSAQD
+269 LANAQD
-275 AEFTFNGVSM
+275 AEFTFNGVNM
-285 TRSTNIIDDII
+285 TRSKNTIDDII

-305 VDDKNTS
+305 VDDKTTS

-318 VISVTK
+318 VISISK
-324 DTESLVKTMQNMVQA
+324 DTASLVKTMQSMVQA
-339 YNTLKSNL
+339 YNTLKTNL

-353 DSESKAAGSLNGVS
+353 DSESKAAGSLNGLS

-378 VITST
+378 IITNT

-408 ELESAISGDYENF
+408 ALESAISDDYENF
-421 KKFFSSNTSYENAAF
+421 KKFFSSNTTYENAVF

-445 SSTWEGKIKINDKE
+445 TNAWTGKIKINDKE
-459 FDLAKIDKKIT
+459 FDLAEIDKKIT
-470 GDATS
+470 PST
-475 GATTS
+475 
-480 SQNTDKTKQATELVK
+480 QDKTKQAAELVK

-500 NIGVNA
+500 KIGVTA
-506 SLDDSGR
+506 SLDDAGK
-513 LILKGVN
+513 LVLKGVN

-525 IEAGDNDNNALSALS
+525 IEAGDGGGDALK
-540 ALGLSAGEK
+540 ALGLSAGSK
-549 TGIKSVNEGFFSKM
+549 TGVKSVNEGFFAKM
-563 NSLMDNLIN
+563 NSLIDSLIN
-572 SKNGSLTNFATE
+572 SKKGSLTNFATE

-589 KLLTE
+589 KLLTK

-606 YEQMTTTFIS
+606 YEQMTRTFIA
-616 YASSIAKMTN
+616 YASAIAKLTN
-626 SFSALQSMIDAQSK
+626 SFSGLQGMIDAQSK
-640 SDS
+640 KE

>member
-1 MAVTSVS
+1 MAVSSVS

-31 TGTYLKQETIDTLKE
+31 TGTYLKQETIDTLKK

-53 KPLSTRIATNALQ
+53 KPLTTRIATNALQ

-94 KRKTSIAGSNSVSAS
+94 KRKTSIAGSNSVSAN

-116 QNIRMSVMQLA
+116 QTIRMSVMQLA

-143 VFSGLSGDTTF
+143 VFSNLSSDTKF
-154 SLELGGKSYDI
+154 SLQVGDKSYDI
-165 TVNNTTT
+165 TVNNKTT
-172 LEDLSQKITDATNG
+172 LDELSQKITDATDG
-186 DVSVRILNVGG
+186 KISVKILNVGG
-197 ENPYSMVFQSKNTGK
+197 TNPYSMVFQTKDTGK
-212 DNAIRF
+212 DNAIKF
-218 KMADST
+218 KMAGNENENS
-224 NTTSQDTTKADELFK
+224 LFK
-239 NLGFKTNKVGDDG
+239 DLGFKTTKPDDKG
-252 SFTLEADDS
+252 VFTLEAGTDA
-261 DSKNSGKK
+261 NAGKK
-269 LTSAQD
+269 LANAQD
-275 AEFTFNGVSM
+275 AEFTFNGVNM
-285 TRSTNIIDDII
+285 TRSKNTIDDII

-305 VDDKNTS
+305 VDDKTTS

-318 VISVTK
+318 VISISK
-324 DTESLVKTMQNMVQA
+324 DTASLVKTMQSMVQA
-339 YNTLKSNL
+339 YNTLKTNL

-353 DSESKAAGSLNGVS
+353 DSESKAAGSLNGLS

-378 VITST
+378 IITNT

-408 ELESAISGDYENF
+408 ALESAISDDYENF
-421 KKFFSSNTSYENAAF
+421 KKFFSSNTTYENAVF

-445 SSTWEGKIKINDKE
+445 TNAWTGKIKINDKE
-459 FDLAKIDKKIT
+459 FDLAEIDKKIT
-470 GDATS
+470 GNATS
-475 GATTS
+475 TTPS
-480 SQNTDKTKQATELVK
+480 TQNTDKTKQAAELVK

-500 NIGVNA
+500 KIGVTA
-506 SLDDSGR
+506 SLDDAGK
-513 LILKGVN
+513 LVLKGVN

-525 IEAGDNDNNALSALS
+525 IEAGDGGGAALK
-540 ALGLSAGEK
+540 ALGLSAGSK
-549 TGIKSVNEGFFSKM
+549 TGVKSVNEGFFAKM
-563 NSLMDNLIN
+563 NSLIDSLIN
-572 SKNGSLTNFATE
+572 SKKGSLTNFATE

-589 KLLTE
+589 KLLTK

-606 YEQMTTTFIS
+606 YEQMTTTFIA
-616 YASSIAKMTN
+616 YARAIAKLTN
-626 SFSALQSMIDAQSK
+626 SFSGLQGMIDAQSK
-640 SDS
+640 KE

>member
-1 MAVTSVS
+1 MAVSSVS

-31 TGTYLKQETIDTLKE
+31 TGTYLKQQTIDTLKQ

-53 KPLSTRIATNALQ
+53 KPLTTRIATNALQ

-94 KRKTSIAGSNSVSAS
+94 KRKTSIAGSNSVSAN

-116 QNIRMSVMQLA
+116 QTIRMSVMQLA

-143 VFSGLSGDTTF
+143 VFDKLDKDTTF
-154 SLELGGKSYDI
+154 SLQVGDKSYDI
-165 TVNNTTT
+165 TVNNKTT
-172 LEDLSQKITDATNG
+172 LDGLSQKITDATDG
-186 DVSVRILNVGG
+186 KISVKILNVGG
-197 ENPYSMVFQSKNTGK
+197 ANPYSMVFQTKDTGK
-212 DNAIRF
+212 DNAIKF
-218 KMADST
+218 KMAGDVNT
-224 NTTSQDTTKADELFK
+224 NSLFK
-239 NLGFKTNKVGDDG
+239 DLGFQTTNPDDKG
-252 SFTLEADDS
+252 VFTLKAGTGT
-261 DSKNSGKK
+261 NAGKK
-269 LTSAQD
+269 LANAQD
-275 AEFTFNGVSM
+275 AEFTFNGVNM
-285 TRSTNIIDDII
+285 TRSKNTIDDII

-305 VDDKNTS
+305 VDDKTTS

-318 VISVTK
+318 VISISK
-324 DTESLVKTMQNMVQA
+324 DTASLVKTMQSMVQA
-339 YNTLKSNL
+339 YNTLKTNL

-353 DSESKAAGSLNGVS
+353 DSESKAAGSLNGLS

-378 VITST
+378 IITNT

-408 ELESAISGDYENF
+408 ALESAISDDYENF
-421 KKFFSSNTSYENAAF
+421 KKFFSSNTTYENAVF

-445 SSTWEGKIKINDKE
+445 TNAWTGKIKINDKE
-459 FDLAKIDKKIT
+459 FDLAEIDKKIT
-470 GDATS
+470 PST
-475 GATTS
+475 
-480 SQNTDKTKQATELVK
+480 QDKTKQAAELVK

-500 NIGVNA
+500 KIGVTA
-506 SLDDSGR
+506 SLDDAGK
-513 LILKGVN
+513 LVLKGVN

-525 IEAGDNDNNALSALS
+525 IEAGDGGDKALTT
-540 ALGLSAGEK
+540 LGLSAGSK
-549 TGIKSVNEGFFSKM
+549 TGVKSVNEGFFAKM
-563 NSLMDNLIN
+563 NSLIDSLIN
-572 SKNGSLTNFATE
+572 SKKGSLTNFATE

-589 KLLTE
+589 KLLTK

-606 YEQMTTTFIS
+606 YEQMTRTFIA
-616 YASSIAKMTN
+616 YASAIAKLTN
-626 SFSALQSMIDAQSK
+626 SFSGLQGMIDAQSK
-640 SDS
+640 KE

>member
-1 MAVTSVS
+1 MAVSSVS

-31 TGTYLKQETIDTLKE
+31 TGTYLKQETIDTLKK

-53 KPLSTRIATNALQ
+53 KPLTTRIATNALQ

-94 KRKTSIAGSNSVSAS
+94 KRKTSIAGSNSVSAN

-116 QNIRMSVMQLA
+116 QTIRMSVMQLA

-143 VFSGLSGDTTF
+143 VFSNLQSDTKF
-154 SLELGGKSYDI
+154 SLQVGDKSYDI

-172 LEDLSQKITDATNG
+172 LDELSQKITDATDG
-186 DVSVRILNVGG
+186 KISVKILNVGG
-197 ENPYSMVFQSKNTGK
+197 TNPYSMVFQTKDTGK
-212 DNAIRF
+212 DNAIKF
-218 KMADST
+218 KMAGDVNT
-224 NTTSQDTTKADELFK
+224 NSLFKDLGFTTTKP
-239 NLGFKTNKVGDDG
+239 DDKG
-252 SFTLEADDS
+252 VFTLEAGTGT
-261 DSKNSGKK
+261 NAGKK
-269 LTSAQD
+269 LANAQD
-275 AEFTFNGVSM
+275 AEFTFNGVNM
-285 TRSTNIIDDII
+285 TRSKNTIDDII

-305 VDDKNTS
+305 VDDKTTS

-318 VISVTK
+318 VISISK
-324 DTESLVKTMQNMVQA
+324 DTASLVKTMQSMVQA
-339 YNTLKSNL
+339 YNTLKTNL

-353 DSESKAAGSLNGVS
+353 DSESKAAGSLNGLS

-378 VITST
+378 IITNT

-408 ELESAISGDYENF
+408 ALESAISDDYENF
-421 KKFFSSNTSYENAAF
+421 KKFFSSNTTYENAVF
-436 YSSGSITSG
+436 YSSGSITS
-445 SSTWEGKIKINDKE
+445 SASTWTGKIKINDKE
-459 FDLAKIDKKIT
+459 FDLAEIDKKIT
-470 GDATS
+470 PST
-475 GATTS
+475 
-480 SQNTDKTKQATELVK
+480 QDKTKQAAELVK

-500 NIGVNA
+500 KIGVTA
-506 SLDDSGR
+506 SLDDAGK
-513 LILKGVN
+513 LVLKGVN

-525 IEAGDNDNNALSALS
+525 IETGDGGDDALK
-540 ALGLSAGEK
+540 ALGLSAGSK
-549 TGIKSVNEGFFSKM
+549 TGVKSVNEGFFAKM
-563 NSLMDNLIN
+563 NSLIDSLIN
-572 SKNGSLTNFATE
+572 SKKGSLTNFATE

-589 KLLTE
+589 KLLTK

-606 YEQMTTTFIS
+606 YEQMTTTFIA
-616 YASSIAKMTN
+616 YASAIAKMTN
-626 SFSALQSMIDAQSK
+626 SFSALQSIIDAQSK
-640 SDS
+640 KE